1 MYLVVE
7 NEKWPLY
14 IVVKVMPF
22 NPLVYV
28 LDGKCNFYYKLVVEQ
43 IFAGYRIFA
52 VWLLLYKAV
61 TLPSRSYHVS
71 VHWNTSEKAL

>member
-1 MYLVVE
+1 MYLVAE

-22 NPLVYV
+22 NTLVYV

-52 VWLLLYKAV
+52 VWLLHCPLGRIMFQCIG
-61 TLPSRSYHVS
+61 TL
-71 VHWNTSEKAL
+71 